1 MYKALDHMD
10 YTNIKTWHIINM
22 YVSLKRLQHR
32 KKIWLDELNIVH
44 SNIYDVSWQL

>member
-10 YTNIKTWHIINM
+10 YTKIKTWHIINM
-22 YVSLKRLQHR
+22 YVSLETTATQ